1 MSIEKNLKYI
11 LEEHEAE
18 KAKLERLNN
27 FIHSEEFKLKTD
39 ETQKEL
45 IIKKFGLLKSYIE
58 VLEEQIKYDKELLEN
73 EACYISK
80 DGGSYEELE
89 KKCIK

>member
-11 LEEHEAE
+11 LEEHEVE

-39 ETQKEL
+39 DT
-45 IIKKFGLLKSYIE
+45 
-58 VLEEQIKYDKELLEN
+58 
-73 EACYISK
+73 
-80 DGGSYEELE
+80 
-89 KKCIK
+89 

>member
-11 LEEHEAE
+11 LEEHEVE

-45 IIKKFGLLKSYIE
+45 IIKMREFVHIIKLKIFLSLFEAFHIRLRKFHVKME
-58 VLEEQIKYDKELLEN
+58 
-73 EACYISK
+73 
-80 DGGSYEELE
+80 
-89 KKCIK
+89 